1 MTARR
6 LIVALSDTSWAFGSG
21 GVVRKASRAMRPLAP
36 WAEALCAARRSR
48 AACARAPEV
57 RASTTSMSSA
67 ALIPA
72 GEGQARTP
80 SHGRLS
86 SHSTTSA
93 AKGDRAC
100 KAASRICAPNTQ
112 EPVDSLNWSAS
123 RPAKKMPWAGSSR
136 SARVARSPM
145 R

>member
-6 LIVALSDTSWAFGSG
+6 LIVALSDTSWALGSG
-21 GVVRKASRAMRPLAP
+21 GVGRKARRAMRALAP

-48 AACARAPEV
+48 TAWARAPDI
-57 RASTTSMSSA
+57 RASPASMSST

-72 GEGQARTP
+72 ADGQAKTP
-80 SHGRLS
+80 NQGRLS

-93 AKGDRAC
+93 TRGARAC

-112 EPVDSLNWSAS
+112 EPVDSLN
-123 RPAKKMPWAGSSR
+123 
-136 SARVARSPM
+136 
-145 R
+145 